1 VETAPTS
8 FDAHFVPGE
17 PGGFMLAASC
27 DDAFRSTLNDWQ
39 HVVVDSSAVATW
51 SPVQAREAMLV
62 LERLTRSIT
71 ATKTVLIGRL
81 AAGRDTTA
89 TMVRETGMSRR
100 SARELRNAAKVIDE
114 HPTALAKLCSGNVSV
129 EHLAHLAHV
138 SPELTA
144 ELLTDVDDTCVDDF
158 KKRVDTLRVK
168 RESKTVSEE
177 HHNSRS
183 VTFFTKP
190 NGNIGITIVLPPVVG
205 TETRTTIETI
215 CDQAWKAKHP
225 ERANV
230 TGGHGDEPRNRRL
243 ADAFVELITGTT
255 SSVGKPTVIVVIDA
269 DKLDAHIVPNT
280 PISLT
285 AGMEVAARADLY
297 CAIKTT
303 NPAQLRFGRNTR
315 VASRLQKLA
324 MLVYSETCVA
334 DGCNISALNCDAH
347 HKKWFEHG
355 GHTDIDNLEFNC
367 TGLQGHH
374 PHIHETGPPT

>member
-8 FDAHFVPGE
+8 FDAHFVHGE

-27 DDAFRSTLNDWQ
+27 DDTFRVALNDWQ
-39 HVVVDSSAVATW
+39 HVVVDPAAVATW
-51 SPVQAREAMLV
+51 SPVQAREAMVV

-71 ATKTVLIGRL
+71 ATKTVLNGRL

-89 TMVRETGMSRR
+89 TVVRETGMSRR

-114 HPTALAKLCSGNVSV
+114 HPTVLAKLFAGNVSV
-129 EHLAHLAHV
+129 EHLSHLAHV

-144 ELLTDVDDTCVDDF
+144 ELLNDADDTCVDDF
-158 KKRVDTLRVK
+158 RKRVDTLRVK
-168 RESKTVSEE
+168 RESKTVAVEQ
-177 HHNSRS
+177 HNSRS

-190 NGNIGITIVLPPVVG
+190 NGNIGITVVLPPVAG
-205 TETRTTIETI
+205 TEVRTTIEAI
-215 CDQAWKAKHP
+215 CDQVWKTKHP
-225 ERANV
+225 ERAKAA
-230 TGGHGDEPRNRRL
+230 GGHEDEPRERRL
-243 ADAFVELITGTT
+243 ADAFIELLKGEK
-255 SSVGKPTVIVVIDA
+255 SLGKPSVIVMIDA
-269 DKLDAHIVPNT
+269 ETLDAHVVPNT
-280 PISLT
+280 AIPLED
-285 AGMEVAARADLY
+285 ALAVAARADLY

-324 MLVYSETCVA
+324 MLVYSEMCVA
-334 DGCNISALNCDAH
+334 DGCSISALNCDAH

-355 GHTDIDNLEFNC
+355 GTTNLDNLEFRC

-374 PHIHETGPPT
+374 PHTHETGPPT